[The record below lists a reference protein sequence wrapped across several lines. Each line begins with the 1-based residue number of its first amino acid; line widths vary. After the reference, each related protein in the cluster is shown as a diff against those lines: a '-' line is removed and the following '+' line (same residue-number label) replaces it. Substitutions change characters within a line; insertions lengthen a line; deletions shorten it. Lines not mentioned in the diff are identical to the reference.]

1 MSAKELVTIES
12 KEKLLNHTGVG
23 SWFTNIKQASNSF
36 ECDERIIWVSI
47 EVLPI
52 KAWTSN
58 SFHDIINE
66 RRKIIV
72 QGKVFWIR
80 AKELNAWVPTFLE
93 DNQDDSLS
101 NDESKENVV
110 EDIDGD
116 KENKELSDVDR
127 VSKSSFSHANDLIH
141 ENSYSNKTVIQL
153 YTAYGS
159 KRIRRIGNWS
169 NAFSC
174 EELAPIRRIFLVGYG
189 VYSQKVV
196 IFKCL
201 RFSPKLCPF

>member
-36 ECDERIIWVSI
+36 FEPC
-47 EVLPI
+47 
-52 KAWTSN
+52 
-58 SFHDIINE
+58 
-66 RRKIIV
+66 
-72 QGKVFWIR
+72 
-80 AKELNAWVPTFLE
+80 ELNAWVPTFLE

-116 KENKELSDVDR
+116 KENKELSDGDR

-141 ENSYSNKTVIQL
+141 ENSYSNKTCDVGSHSEDPFNTYGILMYCRFPARDKLVPLYKYQFPNVRRSLDQL
-153 YTAYGS
+153 S
-159 KRIRRIGNWS
+159 KISTIRYN
-169 NAFSC
+169 C
-174 EELAPIRRIFLVGYG
+174 ETHLLPRRQTHPVVPSESLGDICLTPKAAG
-189 VYSQKVV
+189 VVWRALS
-196 IFKCL
+196 
-201 RFSPKLCPF
+201 R